1 MAKIWPNYGHKT
13 SLRASFLFLTREN
26 CVVFAGRGNNDSAAY
41 HLDKDTHIGVGR
53 EIAPAREKMWKLYL
67 YFRLENRKSGVE
79 NRFC

>member
-1 MAKIWPNYGHKT
+1 
-13 SLRASFLFLTREN
+13 
-26 CVVFAGRGNNDSAAY
+26 VVFAGRGNNDSAAY